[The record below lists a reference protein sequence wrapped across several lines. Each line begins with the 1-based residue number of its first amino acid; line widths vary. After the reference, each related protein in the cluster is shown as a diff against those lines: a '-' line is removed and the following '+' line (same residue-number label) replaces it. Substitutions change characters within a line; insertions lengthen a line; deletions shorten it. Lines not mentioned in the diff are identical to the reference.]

1 MNPEVET
8 PQPAS
13 NSNKTVIILLVL
25 IILSGAILGVM
36 LAMQQPATETSEP
49 TSTPPE
55 SATVSGELPSP
66 ENRVLTEEE
75 AANITI
81 TQAQI
86 DEKVSQGVCW
96 TISEGKVYDATSY
109 LRRAPAVPGAFEEEI
124 CGKDSTAIL
133 KNNENTPPIESFGPF
148 NPYARPVGVLA
159 Q

>member
-8 PQPAS
+8 PQPES

-25 IILSGAILGVM
+25 IILSGAVLGVM
-36 LAMQQPATETSEP
+36 LAMQQPSTENTEPASTSV
-49 TSTPPE
+49 E
-55 SATVSGELPSP
+55 SATTPEEIPSP

-86 DEKVSQGVCW
+86 DEQVRRGICW
-96 TISEGKVYDATSY
+96 TISEGKVYDATNY
-109 LRRAPAVPGAFEEEI
+109 LRRAPVTPEASEEEI

-133 KNNENTPPIESFGPF
+133 RNNENAPPIESFGPF
-148 NPYARPVGVLA
+148 NPYTRPVGVLA